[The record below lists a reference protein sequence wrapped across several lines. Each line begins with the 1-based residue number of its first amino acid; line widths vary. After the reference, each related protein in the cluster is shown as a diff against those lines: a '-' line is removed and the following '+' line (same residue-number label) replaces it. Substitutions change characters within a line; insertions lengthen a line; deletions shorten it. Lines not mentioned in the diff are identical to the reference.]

1 MDEEKLIADN
11 MGLVYKGLHKFKL
24 AYDSEAFSCAMEAL
38 MNAARTYDSSKA
50 VKFSTYATVCIY
62 NGIGRYV
69 RQLNKKRVIET
80 VSYEETIQGCDEL
93 TYCDMLG
100 SDNTPETQ
108 LLQKELVGNVGKA
121 IAAVYDTL
129 PTTAKLVVDCWQES
143 GFTATQKDIAKEVG
157 VTQAAVSRILSVF
170 RYKLKKELEDYV
182 C

>member
-24 AYDSEAFSCAMEAL
+24 AYDSEAFSYAMEAL

-62 NGIGRYV
+62 NGIGKYV
-69 RQLNKKRVIET
+69 RQLNKKRVLET

-93 TYCDMLG
+93 TYYDMLG
-100 SDNTPETQ
+100 SDETPETQ
-108 LLQKELVGNVGKA
+108 FLRKELVDNVEKA
-121 IAAVYDTL
+121 FAVAYDSL
-129 PTTAKLVVDCWQES
+129 PSTSRLVIDYWRES
-143 GFTATQKDIAKEVG
+143 GFTATQVVIAKEVG
-157 VTQAAVSRILSVF
+157 VSQAAVSRTLSVF
-170 RYKLKKELEDYV
+170 KYRLKKELEDYV